1 MNKIS
6 YYILALL
13 VAISLYS
20 CEDVQT
26 GPREPSGPWNAGPI
40 TEFTVTPINGGGEI
54 TYTIP
59 DDPDILYV
67 LAEYERNGKI
77 FTEKSSI
84 HTNKITIEGFH
95 RVDRVK
101 ATLYAVNKYEQRSAP
116 VEVEFEPLES
126 LIDIAF
132 NSLRVIPGFGG
143 IVASWDNPKA
153 TELGVR
159 LMTFDDSLY
168 HDLVTREM
176 YYSQIQKERHAFRGY
191 EAVETQFALSF
202 EDKWGNVSDTLHL
215 TTTPFFETMV
225 PKPYADFRSSIPYDN
240 TSNLNTTTYGIEKLW
255 DGIVNTSFNGWL
267 TGNGFSGRSITI
279 DMKQK
284 VKLSRIVH
292 HAYHVNSVYGQRNIT
307 QMEIWGTDEID
318 YTQLGNRDYWLDSI
332 SVADGYI
339 HNVDPSLAMNLPKPN
354 FKDDWEYLGW
364 HNVPIYTAAADIQ
377 QLAQEGA
384 EYEMPLEAKPVRYIR
399 IYVREITFTQYLD
412 NYFSM
417 GEITFYGDN
426 TIPQD

>member
-13 VAISLYS
+13 IAISLFS

-40 TEFTVTPINGGGEI
+40 TEFTVTPINGGAEI

-84 HTNKITIEGFH
+84 HSNKITIEGFH
-95 RVDRVK
+95 RVERVK

-116 VEVEFEPLES
+116 VELEFEPLES

-132 NSLRVIPGFGG
+132 ESLKAMPGFGG
-143 IVASWDNPKA
+143 LIVSWDNPKT

-159 LMTFDDSLY
+159 LMTYDDSLY
-168 HDLVTREM
+168 YQLVTREM
-176 YYSQIQKERHAFRGY
+176 YYSQVENERHPFRGF
-191 EAVETQFALSF
+191 EAVETTFALAF
-202 EDKWGNVSDTLHL
+202 EDKWGNTSDTLQL
-215 TTTPFFETMV
+215 TTTPFYETMV
-225 PKPYADFRSSIPYDN
+225 PKPYSDYRSNIPYDN
-240 TSNLNTTTYGIEKLW
+240 TSNLSTRRMDLLW
-255 DGIVNTSFNGWL
+255 DGIVNTSGHGWL

-292 HAYHVNSVYGQRNIT
+292 HPYHVNAVYGQRNIT

-318 YTQLGNRDYWLDSI
+318 FNQLGNRNYWLDSL
-332 SVADGYI
+332 SLANGYI
-339 HNVDPSLAMNLPKPN
+339 HDVDPSLALDLPKPN

-364 HNVPIYTAAADIQ
+364 HSVPIYTVAADIQ
-377 QLAQEGA
+377 QLSREGSV
-384 EYEMPLEAKPVRYIR
+384 YEMPIDAEPVRYIR
-399 IYVREITFTQYLD
+399 IFVREIVFTQYLD

-417 GEITFYGDN
+417 SEITFYGDN
-426 TIPQD
+426 TVSQE